1 MDELIKKLKSDPNFI
16 EFTDYI
22 RTVMDELDT
31 VSGLDNMTNELAG
44 EEAKVRSRTKA
55 KLYEIL
61 RPFVEFNEKKEPT
74 EAEMKAVKGRF
85 GL

>member
-1 MDELIKKLKSDPNFI
+1 MDELIKKLKGDPNFI

-22 RTVMDELDT
+22 LEVMDELDT
-31 VSGLDNMTNELAG
+31 VSGLDKMTNDQAG
-44 EEAKVRSRTKA
+44 EEAKIRGRTKA

-61 RPFVEFNEKKEPT
+61 RPFVEFNEKKKPT
-74 EAEMKAVKGRF
+74 ESEVRKAGGKF